1 MKHKCRVRFVGSL
14 CEYESTCLGGN
25 GPTALEPGGVFGKIL
40 VPLDGSRAAEAAL
53 EQASYLASIDQ
64 GKVHLVHAMTDSRL
78 TEDPA
83 IRLDVAE
90 RREMQDRS
98 QAASYLDSV
107 KARLQAQGV
116 QCQSHILDAGN
127 PAQQIL
133 EFASAESIDLIVLTS
148 HGRSGLSRFLLG
160 SIAEKVMRHASCLV
174 LVVRRNP

>member
-1 MKHKCRVRFVGSL
+1 MKYKCRLRSVESL

-25 GPTALEPGGVFGKIL
+25 GPPFPEADRVFGKIL

-53 EQASYLASIDQ
+53 EQASYLASIDH
-64 GKVHLVHAMTDSRL
+64 GNVHLVHAMTDSRL
-78 TEDPA
+78 TEDPS
-83 IRLDVAE
+83 IRLDVEE
-90 RREMQDRS
+90 RREMQDRT
-98 QAASYLDSV
+98 QAASYVDGI

-116 QCQSHILDAGN
+116 SCESHILDAGN

-133 EFASAESIDLIVLTS
+133 EFAASQSIDLIVLTS

-174 LVVRRNP
+174 LVVRRDP